1 MKAIITSS
9 PERRNKMKKF
19 GTLLV
24 VLIVLVL
31 IPCQSLAAE
40 KKFVVGFVP
49 RAFVSVYFVTMAD
62 AVKEA
67 AAKNPHID
75 VQVVAPMDQKDI
87 EGQIRIV
94 EDLTMKKVDL
104 LAVSVNDPKA
114 LIPSLKEAQAAGIP
128 VIILDAITP
137 YPGIEVL
144 ALIGSNNED
153 GGEIVGQNVLELF
166 KGKAKMA
173 ILEGVPGQYANEMRL
188 KGFRKVVKDHPGIK
202 VVASQ
207 PANWQRELAMTTME
221 NMLQANPDIEL
232 VWGVNDGMA
241 LGALKAIKDAGA
253 LDRIKILGYNGDKEA
268 VEAVAAGNLYSTILQ
283 QPAEIGRMVITIAE
297 KIRTGK
303 KSEIKPVI
311 TIPIVNVK
319 KDNALK
325 HMPKK

>member
-1 MKAIITSS
+1 
-9 PERRNKMKKF
+9 MKKL
-19 GTLLV
+19 GALLV

-31 IPCQSLAAE
+31 IPCQSFAAE

-62 AVKEA
+62 AVKAEA
-67 AAKNPHID
+67 AKYPHID
-75 VQVVAPMDQKDI
+75 VQVIAPMDQKDI

-114 LIPSLKEAQAAGIP
+114 LVPSLKEAQAAGIP

-137 YPGIEVL
+137 YPGIDAL

-153 GGEIVGQNVLELF
+153 GGEIVGQNVVALS
-166 KGKAKMA
+166 KGKCKMA

-188 KGFRKVVKDHPGIK
+188 KGFRKIMKDYPDVK

-221 NMLQANPDIEL
+221 NMLQANPDIDL

-241 LGALKAIKDAGA
+241 LGASKAIKDAG
-253 LDRIKILGYNGDKEA
+253 LLGKIRILGYNGDKEA
-268 VEAVAAGNLYSTILQ
+268 VEAVAGGTLYSTILQ

-303 KSEIKPVI
+303 KSEIEPVI

-325 HMPKK
+325 YMPKK

>member
-1 MKAIITSS
+1 
-9 PERRNKMKKF
+9 MKKL
-19 GTLLV
+19 GTLFIV
-24 VLIVLVL
+24 FIVLVL
-31 IPCQSLAAE
+31 VPCQSFAAK

-62 AVKEA
+62 AVKEE
-67 AAKNPHID
+67 AAKYPDID
-75 VQVVAPMDQKDI
+75 VQVIAPMDQKDI

-114 LIPSLKEAQAAGIP
+114 LVPSLKEAQAAGIP

-137 YPGIEVL
+137 YPGIDVL

-153 GGEIVGQNVLELF
+153 GGEMVGQNVLELF
-166 KGKAKMA
+166 KGQCKMA
-173 ILEGVPGQYANEMRL
+173 VLEGVPGQYANEMRL
-188 KGFRKVVKDHPGIK
+188 KGFRKVVKDHPGIQ

-221 NMLQANPDIEL
+221 NMLQANPDIDL

-241 LGALKAIKDAGA
+241 LGASKAIKDAGA
-253 LDRIKILGYNGDKEA
+253 SDRIKILGYNGDKEA
-268 VEAVAAGNLYSTILQ
+268 VEAVAAGSLYSTILQ

-303 KSEIKPVI
+303 KNEIEPII

-325 HMPKK
+325 YMPKK

>member
-1 MKAIITSS
+1 
-9 PERRNKMKKF
+9 MKKL
-19 GTLLV
+19 GALLV

-31 IPCQSLAAE
+31 IPCQSFAAE

-62 AVKEA
+62 AVKAEA
-67 AAKNPHID
+67 AKYPHID
-75 VQVVAPMDQKDI
+75 VQVIAPMDQKDI

-114 LIPSLKEAQAAGIP
+114 LGPSLKEAQAAGIP

-137 YPGIEVL
+137 YPGIDAL

-153 GGEIVGQNVLELF
+153 GGEIVGQNVVALS
-166 KGKAKMA
+166 KGKCKMA

-188 KGFRKVVKDHPGIK
+188 KGFRKIMKDYPDVK

-221 NMLQANPDIEL
+221 NMLQANPDIDL

-241 LGALKAIKDAGA
+241 LGASKAIKDAG
-253 LDRIKILGYNGDKEA
+253 LLGKIRILGYNGDKEA
-268 VEAVAAGNLYSTILQ
+268 VEAVAGGTLYSTILQ

-303 KSEIKPVI
+303 KSEIEPVI

-325 HMPKK
+325 YMPKK

>member
-1 MKAIITSS
+1 
-9 PERRNKMKKF
+9 MKKF
-19 GTLLV
+19 GALLV
-24 VLIVLVL
+24 VIIVLFL
-31 IPCQSLAAE
+31 IPFQSFAAE

-62 AVKEA
+62 AVKEE
-67 AAKNPHID
+67 AAKNPNID
-75 VQVVAPMDQKDI
+75 VQVIAPMDQKDI

-114 LIPSLKEAQAAGIP
+114 LVPSLKEAQAAGIP

-137 YPGIEVL
+137 YPGLDAL

-153 GGEIVGQNVLELF
+153 GGEIVGQNVVELT
-166 KGKAKMA
+166 KGKGKIA

-188 KGFRKVVKDHPGIK
+188 KGFRKVMKDYSDVK

-221 NMLQANPDIEL
+221 NMLQANPDIDL

-241 LGALKAIKDAGA
+241 LGASKAIKDAG
-253 LDRIKILGYNGDKEA
+253 LQGKIRILGYNGDKEA
-268 VEAVAAGNLYSTILQ
+268 VEAVAGGTLYATILQ

-303 KSEIKPVI
+303 KSEIEPVI

-325 HMPKK
+325 YMPKK

>member
-1 MKAIITSS
+1 MRKIAA
-9 PERRNKMKKF
+9 
-19 GTLLV
+19 LLFV
-24 VLIVLVL
+24 LVLIVL
-31 IPCQSLAAE
+31 IPSHSFAAE

-62 AVKEA
+62 AVKEE
-67 AAKNPHID
+67 AAKYPDIE
-75 VQVVAPMDQKDI
+75 VQIVSPMDQKDV

-114 LIPSLKEAQAAGIP
+114 LVPSLKEAQAAGIP

-144 ALIGSNNED
+144 SLIGSNNED
-153 GGEIVGQNVLELF
+153 GGEIVGQNVVDLC
-166 KGKAKMA
+166 KGKCKMA

-188 KGFRKVVKDHPGIK
+188 KGFRKVLKDHPGIK

-221 NMLQANPDIEL
+221 NILQAHPDIKI

-241 LGALKAIKDAGA
+241 LGALKAVKDAGL
-253 LDRIKILGYNGDKEA
+253 LDKIKILGYNGDKEA
-268 VEAVAAGNLYSTILQ
+268 VEAVAEGGLYSTILQ
-283 QPAEIGRMVITIAE
+283 QPAEIGRTVIKIADM
-297 KIRTGK
+297 IRTGK
-303 KSEIKPVI
+303 KSDVQPVI
-311 TIPIVNVK
+311 QIPIVNVK
-319 KDNALK
+319 KVSCRSRKLVV
-325 HMPKK
+325 MI

>member
-1 MKAIITSS
+1 M
-9 PERRNKMKKF
+9 
-19 GTLLV
+19 
-24 VLIVLVL
+24 
-31 IPCQSLAAE
+31 
-40 KKFVVGFVP
+40 
-49 RAFVSVYFVTMAD
+49 SVYFVTMAD
-62 AVKEA
+62 AVKAEA
-67 AAKNPHID
+67 DKYPHID
-75 VQVVAPMDQKDI
+75 VQVIAPMDQKDI

-114 LIPSLKEAQAAGIP
+114 LVPSLKEAQAAGIP

-137 YPGIEVL
+137 YPGIDAL

-153 GGEIVGQNVLELF
+153 GGEIVGQNVVALS
-166 KGKAKMA
+166 KGKGKIA

-188 KGFRKVVKDHPGIK
+188 KGFRKVMKDYPDVK

-221 NMLQANPDIEL
+221 NMLQANPDIDL

-241 LGALKAIKDAGA
+241 LGASKAIKDAG
-253 LDRIKILGYNGDKEA
+253 LLGKIRILGYNGDKEA
-268 VEAVAAGNLYSTILQ
+268 VEAVAGGTLYSTILQ

-303 KSEIKPVI
+303 KSEIEPVI

-325 HMPKK
+325 YMPKK

>member
-1 MKAIITSS
+1 
-9 PERRNKMKKF
+9 MKKL
-19 GTLLV
+19 GALLV
-24 VLIVLVL
+24 VLTFLFM
-31 IPCQSLAAE
+31 IPCQSFAAE

-62 AVKEA
+62 AVKEE
-67 AAKNPHID
+67 AAKYPNID

-114 LIPSLKEAQAAGIP
+114 LVPSLKEAQAAGIP

-137 YPGIEVL
+137 YPGIDVL

-153 GGEIVGQNVLELF
+153 GGEIVGQNVLKLS
-166 KGKAKMA
+166 KGKCKMA

-188 KGFRKVVKDHPGIK
+188 KGFRSVIKNYKDIK

-241 LGALKAIKDAGA
+241 LGAMKAIQDAGA
-253 LDRIKILGYNGDKEA
+253 ADRIKVLGYNGDKEA
-268 VEAVAAGNLYSTILQ
+268 VEAVAAGKLYSTILQ

-303 KSEIKPVI
+303 KNEIKPVI

-319 KDNALK
+319 KDNAME